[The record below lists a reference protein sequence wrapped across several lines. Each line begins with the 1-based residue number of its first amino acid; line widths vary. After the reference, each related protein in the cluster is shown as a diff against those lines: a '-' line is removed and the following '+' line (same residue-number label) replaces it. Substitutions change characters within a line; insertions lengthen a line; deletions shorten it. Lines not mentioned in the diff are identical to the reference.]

1 MKKKIV
7 WGEKRYYTDYKDNS
21 FMKTIVFREKKI
33 KNSYKYVPSA
43 IVRFFQNLFYY
54 LIAIPIL
61 WIILK
66 AKQGVKVYGRKNIRK
81 LKGGA
86 ILIGNHT
93 HAMDGCFASVMVAFP
108 KRNYIITKKDAVEVV
123 FAKYFT
129 KGLGALPLPD
139 EPKGL
144 ANLSS
149 AIDFYVKHGKTVTIF
164 PEACVWPYYNKLR
177 PLAPANFHYAVK
189 SNVPV
194 VPFCITYRYAK
205 GKNYLS
211 KKPKV
216 NITILEPIYPD
227 VSLSPADAKAK
238 LAAQTEEAMRKV
250 IDSEE
255 NVAFYEYIK
264 RDEKMNE
271 TSQEGEN

>member
-1 MKKKIV
+1 M
-7 WGEKRYYTDYKDNS
+7 
-21 FMKTIVFREKKI
+21 
-33 KNSYKYVPSA
+33 
-43 IVRFFQNLFYY
+43 
-54 LIAIPIL
+54 
-61 WIILK
+61 
-66 AKQGVKVYGRKNIRK
+66 
-81 LKGGA
+81 
-86 ILIGNHT
+86 
-93 HAMDGCFASVMVAFP
+93 
-108 KRNYIITKKDAVEVV
+108 
-123 FAKYFT
+123 
-129 KGLGALPLPD
+129 
-139 EPKGL
+139 
-144 ANLSS
+144 
-149 AIDFYVKHGKTVTIF
+149 
-164 PEACVWPYYNKLR
+164 
-177 PLAPANFHYAVK
+177 K

-250 IDSEE
+250 IDSED